1 MIVERRITHHSICL
15 DETILM
21 SYSASFYDYWMP
33 SYSAK
38 RQIVQN
44 LLIYPTHIGY
54 PICTR
59 YSALIIH
66 ISYTYR
72 VPDISFFDQW
82 EDLVKILKDS
92 GYHSEEWEETDHE
105 KDWTVI

>member
-1 MIVERRITHHSICL
+1 MIVERRITHHSIRL

-21 SYSASFYDYWMP
+21 SYSASFYDHWMP

-72 VPDISFFDQW
+72 VSDISFFDQCII
-82 EDLVKILKDS
+82 KSI
-92 GYHSEEWEETDHE
+92 E
-105 KDWTVI
+105 KKAKADQIGVTL

>member
-21 SYSASFYDYWMP
+21 SYSASFYDHWMP

-66 ISYTYR
+66 ISYIYR
-72 VPDISFFDQW
+72 VPDISFFDQCYN
-82 EDLVKILKDS
+82 K
-92 GYHSEEWEETDHE
+92 GYRKKLAFTNRFYLTFFLNSI
-105 KDWTVI
+105 VLL